1 LTKKGVISAKA
12 ANAQLPYTAFN
23 VYEIDK
29 GVWVMQ
35 SEKQAVGW
43 HVRNWGTWGWLET
56 AVKSVGIAAGLAAF
70 TVATSSEVG
79 SLTGFTSIAAV
90 GLLGLL
96 TLLAAVALVLRVTQR
111 EIISLGYA
119 VLNVLGHAGMLFYLV
134 RGNEGSTLP
143 LIFSLAY
150 VAGELVKQRF
160 LVVTGYTEN
169 DLQTSQ
175 MLNFS
180 RGLMIAFLI
189 LAALVIL

>member
-1 LTKKGVISAKA
+1 
-12 ANAQLPYTAFN
+12 
-23 VYEIDK
+23 
-29 GVWVMQ
+29 MQ

-70 TVATSSEVG
+70 TVAASSEVG
-79 SLTGFTSIAAV
+79 QLTGFTNIAAV

-96 TLLAAVALVLRVTQR
+96 TLFAAVALVLRVTQR
-111 EIISLGYA
+111 EIISLVYA
-119 VLNVLGHAGMLFYLV
+119 IFNTLSHAGMLFYLV
-134 RGNEGSTLP
+134 RGNESVTLP

-169 DLQTSQ
+169 NLQTSQ

-189 LAALVIL
+189 LAALVVL